1 MKLLTGNSNKSLSKK
16 ISKYLKSKLINSS
29 IRKFADGEI
38 YIEINEN
45 IRGNSIFIIQS
56 ISSPANDNLMELL
69 LCIDALKRSSAKNIT
84 TVIPYFGY
92 ARQDRKVVPRTS
104 ISAKLVSNLITK
116 AGADR
121 VVTVDLH
128 AGQVQGF
135 FDIPVDNLF
144 CTPIFTRHIKKNIK
158 NKNIICV
165 APDVGGTERARA
177 LGKSL
182 NVGLAIVDKRRPA
195 PGKSQVMNVIGNV
208 KDKTCII
215 VDDIIDNIQ
224 KQKLSDFINK
234 WIQDKIN
241 LVLKSLVD
249 LKNIKDKN
257 SSIKALAYQLYEN
270 NGVLKREQVSEYLKS
285 LGQNERKILRELGVK
300 FGRYHVF
307 LYQLIK
313 PEAVSLRTLLWKNFH
328 QKYFNIKP
336 PIFGLNFLD
345 DKELRNKNFMLLCG
359 FEKFDNLFVRIDIL
373 ERLFMLIINSPN
385 SKENK
390 EIKIIPEMLNLLGCS
405 KDNFKKLLQKMNYKI
420 FDKNDETYFKYNP
433 IKKFK
438 QNSNKKVSSEN
449 PFKILK
455 NLNLG

>member
-1 MKLLTGNSNKSLSKK
+1 MKLLTGNSNKILSKK

-128 AGQVQGF
+128 SGQIQGF

-144 CTPIFTRHIKKNIK
+144 CTPIFARHIKKNIK
-158 NKNIICV
+158 SKSIICV

-182 NVGLAIVDKRRPA
+182 DVGLAIVDKRRPA

-208 KDKTCII
+208 KDKTCIV
-215 VDDIIDNIQ
+215 VDDIID
-224 KQKLSDFINK
+224 S
-234 WIQDKIN
+234 
-241 LVLKSLVD
+241 
-249 LKNIKDKN
+249 
-257 SSIKALAYQLYEN
+257 
-270 NGVLKREQVSEYLKS
+270 G
-285 LGQNERKILRELGVK
+285 G
-300 FGRYHVF
+300 
-307 LYQLIK
+307 
-313 PEAVSLRTLLWKNFH
+313 T
-328 QKYFNIKP
+328 
-336 PIFGLNFLD
+336 
-345 DKELRNKNFMLLCG
+345 
-359 FEKFDNLFVRIDIL
+359 
-373 ERLFMLIINSPN
+373 IINSAKALKDRGAQEVYAYITHGVL
-385 SKENK
+385 SGEAVK
-390 EIKIIPEMLNLLGCS
+390 KIQKSVI
-405 KDNFKKLLQKMNYKI
+405 KKLVITDSIDNQIRVNKA
-420 FDKNDETYFKYNP
+420 KNIEVLTISNLMGEAIKRISNSTSVSDLFK
-433 IKKFK
+433 
-438 QNSNKKVSSEN
+438 
-449 PFKILK
+449 
-455 NLNLG
+455 